1 MKKRNTGCRFR
12 ITSLLLCILILAQ
25 CVMFSSCTGLPLKNN
40 TADEGYT
47 EVYYFFDTFV
57 SITVYDEK
65 DKAFL
70 PDIEKTCYKY
80 DNLFNR
86 HRPGSDLDRIN
97 NAEGEAVIVDSE
109 TIFLIETALE
119 FCKETDGA
127 IDITVAPVLDLWDF
141 TSGDEN
147 VTPPSDEAIKEALKH
162 VDYKKVRYDYNT
174 CEVKLLDPEAA
185 IDLGFIAKGYIAD
198 WIRVTLIGFG
208 VENAI
213 INLGG
218 NIIVIGTK
226 PDGSNYNI
234 GIKKPFTTTNEVM
247 ATASVN
253 DTSVVT
259 SGIYERCFTYDGKL
273 YHHIIDPKTG
283 YPVENNLY
291 QVTVICEDSTF
302 ADALSTS
309 LLLLGTEK
317 GTSLLRLYQ
326 EAVPGTHAMFVD
338 DQYKY
343 YYSEGF
349 PFKD

>member
-1 MKKRNTGCRFR
+1 MKKILKYKKYTAVIICV
-12 ITSLLLCILILAQ
+12 LLLAQ
-25 CVMFSSCTGLPLKNN
+25 SFLMISCVQMQNQ
-40 TADEGYT
+40 DGYT

-70 PDIEKTCYKY
+70 PDIEEYCHQC
-80 DNLFNR
+80 DDLFNR
-86 HRPGSDLDRIN
+86 HLEGSDIYRIIH
-97 NAEGEAVIVDSE
+97 AGGEVVTVDPN
-109 TIFLIETALE
+109 TVFLVATALDV
-119 FCKETDGA
+119 CSKTDGA

-141 TSGDEN
+141 TSDDEN
-147 VTPPSDEAIKEALKH
+147 HTPPSDEAIKEALKH
-162 VDYKKVRYDYNT
+162 VDYKKVRYDYET
-174 CEVKLLDPEAA
+174 SEVKLQDPKAA

-198 WIRVTLIGFG
+198 GIKDKLTASG

-218 NIIVIGTK
+218 NIVVMGTK

-234 GIKKPFTTTNEVM
+234 GIKKPFTETNEIM
-247 ATASVN
+247 LSASVH
-253 DTSVVT
+253 DTSIVT
-259 SGIYERCFTYDGKL
+259 SGVYERCFTYNGKL
-273 YHHIIDPKTG
+273 YHHIVDPKTG

-291 QVTVICEDSTF
+291 QVTVISDFSIC

-309 LLLLGTEK
+309 LLLLGKEK
-317 GTSLLRLYQ
+317 GTSLLRLTQ
-326 EAVPGTHAMFVD
+326 ETFPETHALFVD

-349 PFKD
+349 PFSTANP